1 MGMTILTDIFFV
13 TRGHQI
19 TIVKGQC
26 RFDIRKY
33 SLSHRT
39 INDWNTLSADYVNV
53 NSVNMLKSKIDLI
66 QISEQLLDI
75 QKANGFLVHL
85 PV

>member
-1 MGMTILTDIFFV
+1 MGMTILIEKCFI
-13 TRGHQI
+13 TRGHQV

-39 INDWNTLSADYVNV
+39 INEWNTLSADCVNV
-53 NSVNMLKSKIDLI
+53 SSVNMLKSKIDRYI
-66 QISEQLLDI
+66 
-75 QKANGFLVHL
+75 NYYT
-85 PV
+85 